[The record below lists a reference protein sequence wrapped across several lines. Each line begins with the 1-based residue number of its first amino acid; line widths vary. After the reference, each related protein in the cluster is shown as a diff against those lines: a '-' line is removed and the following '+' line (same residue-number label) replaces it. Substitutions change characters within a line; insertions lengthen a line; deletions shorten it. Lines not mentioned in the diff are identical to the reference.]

1 MEETGGFFEEM
12 NSEDCEEVELSAVE
26 EEFENIEEFKESAV
40 SNEIEGVLREAGV
53 EENIIEDKE
62 EEQEQITSSGDIRV
76 IYVNKS
82 SVQNSEASVSGN
94 QIVILDSSQFEFL
107 IDEISSLKQETI
119 QSQTVS
125 MNDYT
130 ESLQELHNIAQGSLL
145 VNAMMFALCFGYFV
159 KETIFRGV

>member
-40 SNEIEGVLREAGV
+40 SNEIEGVLSEAGV

-62 EEQEQITSSGDIRV
+62 EDQEQIASSGDIRV

-82 SVQNSEASVSGN
+82 SVQNSETSVSGN
-94 QIVILDSSQFEFL
+94 QVVILDPAQFEIL
-107 IDEISSLKQETI
+107 VKEIRDLKTEPVVVE
-119 QSQTVS
+119 TVS
-125 MNDYT
+125 QNNYAPQIERME
-130 ESLQELHNIAQGSLL
+130 ESIEGIVVILIVL
-145 VNAMMFALCFGYFV
+145 VGICFGYFV
-159 KETIFRGV
+159 KESIFRGN